1 MAHVV
6 KVIVRDLIIVKV
18 CLRGDG
24 SLSSW
29 QQWHAGLLAEVV
41 TNQGEPVVD
50 GRANCGHAKV
60 EVSLYHNA
68 FVKMKATAKQ
78 TLQAFGGQGYDTQT
92 WMRER
97 ACAKSIGSIYHW
109 QDFGADDAAGLWLL
123 FRHVRKA
130 SAGYRSKH
138 SRHHQVVES

>member
-1 MAHVV
+1 M
-6 KVIVRDLIIVKV
+6 KV

-29 QQWHAGLLAEVV
+29 QQWHAVLLAEVV
-41 TNQGEPVVD
+41 TNQGEPVAD

-60 EVSLYHNA
+60 EVSLLHNA
-68 FVKMKATAKQ
+68 LVKMKATAKQ

-92 WMRER
+92 WITER
-97 ACAKSIGSIYHW
+97 AGTKSIGRIYHVTLK
-109 QDFGADDAAGLWLL
+109 DAQVAGLWQL

-130 SAGYRSKH
+130 SAGYISKH
-138 SRHHQVVES
+138 SRHAGRV